1 MLYFKSFILFLRNS
15 FGTVINPYQ
24 TFRSISV
31 ENAEI
36 RQGIFIHI
44 IILFYFL
51 SVSILKTGI
60 RNPYLLTMKFNVLYF
75 SFLVG
80 FLIMLGLFFI
90 FFRLLKTNIFPFITV
105 FLLWSYSLLPTFFWF
120 LFTSVLYLFFP
131 PPRTL
136 TYPGKIYSL
145 SYLVLSLTLLF
156 WKIILYYLT
165 LRFALRLDLFKI
177 SLISLFI
184 FPLIFLY
191 SLLMFRLGIFKIPF
205 I

>member
-90 FFRLLKTNIFPFITV
+90 FFRLLKKNIFPFITV